1 MDNLLDDLDDQM
13 CATDMKKTKSVS
25 TKNLNVG
32 AMTIPGGRD
41 NGAQQEQ
48 LEEEEEE
55 ARITSV

>member
-13 CATDMKKTKSVS
+13 SVADMKTKSVS

-32 AMTIPGGRD
+32 MTISGND
-41 NGAQQEQ
+41 GAQDRE
-48 LEEEEEE
+48 EEEEEE

>member
-13 CATDMKKTKSVS
+13 CVTDMKKTKSVS

-48 LEEEEEE
+48 LEEEEE